1 MMSALQG
8 RRRVL
13 REEHK
18 DTLDSMINTGLV
30 LQEMENPKGA
40 LKYCQQAL
48 RAYEKVLGKTHP
60 ETLIP
65 SRTWQ
70 THTTTWRTLQRQRR
84 CTG

>member
-48 RAYEKVLGKTHP
+48 RAYEKVLG
-60 ETLIP
+60 
-65 SRTWQ
+65 
-70 THTTTWRTLQRQRR
+70 
-84 CTG
+84 